1 MRKTVQI
8 LAGLAAGVLCG
19 LFFGDMCRVLEPVG
33 TAFIKLMQMAV
44 IPYVVVS
51 LIGSIGDLNKSEAKK
66 VARKGGLLLVSLW
79 ILGIVIFFSMQFAFP
94 PRMSASFYSAGEVTR
109 PEPVNLVDTFIP
121 ANPFRALADGILPA
135 IVLFSVFLGVAL
147 IGAKEKKPLLDILGI
162 LTASLSRIM
171 GFIMAIVP
179 YGVFA
184 VTAHAVGTLSF
195 ETLYLL
201 QFFCESYL
209 VLNLVLIF
217 AVLPL
222 FLSLFTGFRYRDII
236 YACGGALVLSFSA
249 QKTFIALPL
258 IERGVRE
265 LFAKDQAGEAKA
277 GTYAEVLLPIA
288 YNFPTYGDFAPFLF
302 VIFVGWLYDAPLSIA
317 RQLHCALAGVF
328 SFFGSSKAAVP
339 FLLTLARLPEDA
351 YELYISSSALNSHF
365 GAALSCMFLFSFT
378 AACVALLS
386 GAFRVRLRR
395 VVSTAAVLIVVLA
408 TAIAG
413 LRLGF
418 SHLLR
423 GAYRG
428 DEAVA
433 GKEMPTLAD
442 GTRISDTVSA
452 KVYRTIEEFRSQHPH
467 GDDDSHDVLERIKD
481 RGALRVGYNEDAL
494 PFAFFNKKRELVG
507 YDAQMAYELASF
519 MGVQRVEFI
528 PIIYGEL
535 DEALN
540 SGRCDII
547 MAGAVI
553 TPERLKKMKFSSSHM
568 TSHLAF
574 VVPDYRK
581 DEFSSLEDVRE
592 RNDVTIAVMKGTASE
607 EILPHLFPRARV
619 VRLDADRDF
628 FSGKKGDALLTT
640 EEEGAPWTLLYP
652 FYRVAAF
659 GPHEGAKYLHAY
671 PVAMDSDESFLRF
684 VNAFLDMQRAH
695 GALQQKYEYWVLG
708 KNPYR
713 KRQRWSVIRDV
724 LHWVK

>member
-1 MRKTVQI
+1 MRKTAQI
-8 LAGLAAGVLCG
+8 LAGLGAGALCG
-19 LFFGDMCRVLEPVG
+19 LFFGEMCRVLEPAG
-33 TAFIKLMQMAV
+33 SAFIKLMQMAV

-51 LIGSIGDLNKSEAKK
+51 LIGGIGDLNRAEAGT
-66 VARKGGLLLVSLW
+66 VARKGGLLLVALW

-94 PRMSASFYSAGEVTR
+94 PRISASFYSAGEVTR

-147 IGAKEKKPLLDILGI
+147 IGVKDRKPLIDILDILSR
-162 LTASLSRIM
+162 SLSRIM
-171 GFIMAIVP
+171 GFIMAIIP
-179 YGVFA
+179 YGIFA
-184 VTAHAVGTLSF
+184 VTAYAVGTLSF
-195 ETLYLL
+195 DTLYQL

-209 VLNLVLIF
+209 VLNLILTL

-222 FLSLFTGFRYRDII
+222 IVSLFTGFRYRDIL

-265 LFAKDQAGEAKA
+265 LFAKHQAGEGRA

-302 VIFVGWLYDAPLSIA
+302 VIFVGWLYEAPMHA
-317 RQLHCALAGVF
+317 GQQLHCALAGVF

-351 YELYISSSALNSHF
+351 FELYISSSALLSHF
-365 GAALSCMFLFSFT
+365 GAALSCMFLFAF
-378 AACVALLS
+378 AAVCVALIS

-395 VVSTAAVLIVVLA
+395 VVAVAIALVVLLA
-408 TAIAG
+408 VAIGG

-418 SHLLR
+418 SYLLK
-423 GAYRG
+423 GAYHGG
-428 DEAVA
+428 DIVSSMD
-433 GKEMPTLAD
+433 MPAMGD
-442 GTRISDTVSA
+442 GGRSYEGVSA
-452 KVYRTIEEFRSQHPH
+452 TVFRTIEEFRARYPH
-467 GDDDSHDVLERIKD
+467 EDDDSHDVLDRIKE

-494 PFAFFNKKRELVG
+494 PFTFFNKKGSLVG
-507 YDAQMAYELASF
+507 YDVQMAYELASL
-519 MGVQRVEFI
+519 MGISRVEFI
-528 PIIYGEL
+528 PIVYGAL
-535 DEALN
+535 DEALD

-574 VVPDYRK
+574 VVPDYRR
-581 DEFSSLEDVRE
+581 DEFSSLTEVRE
-592 RNDVTIAVMKGTASE
+592 REGVTIAVMKGTACE
-607 EILPHLFPRARV
+607 EILPRLFPRARV
-619 VRLDADRDF
+619 IRLDANRDF
-628 FSGKKGDALLTT
+628 FSGRKGDAVLTT
-640 EEEGAPWTLLYP
+640 AEEGAPWTLLYP
-652 FYRVAAF
+652 FYRVASF
-659 GPHEGAKYLHAY
+659 GPNEGTRFLHAY
-671 PVAMDSDESFLRF
+671 PVAKDSDESFLRF
-684 VNAFLDMQRAH
+684 VNAFLDMERAH
-695 GALQQKYEYWVLG
+695 DSLRQKYEYWVLG

-713 KRQRWSVIRDV
+713 VHRRWSVIRDV

>member
-8 LAGLAAGVLCG
+8 FMGLAAGVLCG
-19 LFFGDMCRVLEPVG
+19 LFFGDMCRVLEPLG

-51 LIGSIGDLNKSEAKK
+51 LIGSIGDLNKSEAEK
-66 VARKGGLLLVSLW
+66 VARKGGALLVSLW
-79 ILGIVIFFSMQFAFP
+79 ILGIAIFFSMQYAFP
-94 PRMSASFYSAGEVTR
+94 PRTGASFYSAGEVTR
-109 PEPVNLVDTFIP
+109 PEPVNLIDTFIP
-121 ANPFRALADGILPA
+121 ANPFKALADGILPA

-162 LTASLSRIM
+162 LSAGLSRIM

-184 VTAHAVGTLSF
+184 VTACAVGTLSF

-201 QFFCESYL
+201 QFFCESY
-209 VLNLVLIF
+209 VALNLILTF

-222 FLSLFTGFRYRDII
+222 ILSLFTGFRYRDIL
-236 YACGGALVLSFSA
+236 YACSGALALSFSA

-265 LFAKDQAGEAKA
+265 LFARDKAAEAKA

-302 VIFVGWLYDAPLSIA
+302 VIFVGWLYDAPLSAA

-328 SFFGSSKAAVP
+328 SFFGSAKASVP
-339 FLLTLARLPEDA
+339 FLLTLTRLPEDA

-378 AACVALLS
+378 AICVALLT
-386 GAFRVRLRR
+386 GAVRVRLRR
-395 VVSTAAVLIVVLA
+395 VVSTAALLIVVLA
-408 TAIAG
+408 AAIAG
-413 LRLGF
+413 LRTGF

-423 GAYRG
+423 SGYRG
-428 DEAVA
+428 DEAVS
-433 GKEMPTLAD
+433 GMEMPALPD
-442 GTRISDTVSA
+442 GARASDMTSS
-452 KVYRTIEEFRSQHPH
+452 KVYRTIEEFRAQHPDE
-467 GDDDSHDVLERIKD
+467 DDRSHDVLDRVKER
-481 RGALRVGYNEDAL
+481 GTLRVGYNEDAL
-494 PFAFFNKKRELVG
+494 PFTFFNKKGALVG
-507 YDAQMAYELASF
+507 YDAQMAYELASL
-519 MGVQRVEFI
+519 MGIPRVEFI
-528 PIIYGEL
+528 PIIYGKL

-540 SGRCDII
+540 SGRCDIV
-547 MAGAVI
+547 MAGVAI
-553 TPERLKKMKFSSSHM
+553 TPERLKKMKFSSSHV

-574 VVPDYRK
+574 VVPDYRR
-581 DEFSSLEDVRE
+581 DEFSSLEDVQR
-592 RNDVTIAVMKGTASE
+592 RDDVTIAVMRGTACE
-607 EILPHLFPRARV
+607 ELLPRLFSKANV

-628 FSGKKGDALLTT
+628 FSGQKGDALLTT

-659 GPHEGAKYLHAY
+659 GPNEGAKFLHAY

-684 VNAFLDMQRAH
+684 VDAFLDMQRAD
-695 GALQQKYEYWVLG
+695 GALQRKYEYWVLG

-713 KRQRWSVIRDV
+713 NKRRWSVIRDV
-724 LHWVK
+724 LGM